1 MYKST
6 DKFPVDHKAVSEE
19 REKMTLQKILDI
31 QRKRLRHNGSHKM
44 RVYGNKEEDEDEGE
58 KPSPGNSINS
68 LIRNDLSGNK
78 GNKKPKP
85 ALVTLIGPGELFGD
99 YEAFNEKSTH

>member
-1 MYKST
+1 
-6 DKFPVDHKAVSEE
+6 
-19 REKMTLQKILDI
+19 
-31 QRKRLRHNGSHKM
+31 M
-44 RVYGNKEEDEDEGE
+44 RVFGNKEDNEYEGGE
-58 KPSPGNSINS
+58 KPGPGNSINS
-68 LIRNDLSGNK
+68 LLRNDLSGNK